1 MHYQTYQMV
10 KFHPKIHPEN
20 NISYNKIKKGVL
32 KTLVY
37 MAGVAGF
44 EPAVHDTKNR
54 CLTTWLHPIRSFFIS
69 FHFPVQVKKL
79 LKRH

>member
-1 MHYQTYQMV
+1 MV

-37 MAGVAGF
+37 MAGVVGF
-44 EPAVHDTKNR
+44 EPTVHDTKNR
-54 CLTTWLHPIRSFFIS
+54 CLTTWLHPN
-69 FHFPVQVKKL
+69 
-79 LKRH
+79 